1 MRLESRKLLEDV
13 RQAAELILQ
22 FATGQF
28 ATGRT
33 IRDYSEN
40 ALLRSGIERQFEII
54 GEAINQLAKLDAAT
68 ASRISQRRIIDFRNI
83 LIHGYDLVDTNVAW
97 DVVQNDLPA
106 LLREVA
112 ALLSEPAG
120 QT

>member
-13 RQAAELILQ
+13 RQAAELIL
-22 FATGQF
+22 QF

-54 GEAINQLAKLDAAT
+54 GEAINRLAKLDAAT
-68 ASRISQRRIIDFRNI
+68 ASRISQRRRIIDFRNI
-83 LIHGYDLVDTNVAW
+83 LIHGYDLVDNVAW
-97 DVVQNDLPA
+97 DVVQKDLPA
-106 LLREVA
+106 LLREIE

>member
-13 RQAAELILQ
+13 RQAAELIL
-22 FATGQF
+22 QF

-54 GEAINQLAKLDAAT
+54 GEAINRLAKLDAAT
-68 ASRISQRRIIDFRNI
+68 ASRISQRRRIIDFRNI
-83 LIHGYDLVDTNVAW
+83 LIHGYDLVDTNVVW

-106 LLREVA
+106 LLREVE
-112 ALLSEPAG
+112 ALLAEPEG
-120 QT
+120 QI

>member
-13 RQAAELILQ
+13 RQGAELIL
-22 FATGQF
+22 QF

-54 GEAINQLAKLDAAT
+54 GEAINRLAKLDAAT
-68 ASRISQRRIIDFRNI
+68 ASRISQRRRIIDFRNI

-97 DVVQNDLPA
+97 DVVRNDLPA
-106 LLREVA
+106 LLREVE

>member
-13 RQAAELILQ
+13 RQATELILQ
-22 FATGQF
+22 FA
-28 ATGRT
+28 AGRT
-33 IRDYSEN
+33 ILDYRET

-54 GEAINQLAKLDAAT
+54 GEAISRLTKLDAAT
-68 ASRISQRRIIDFRNI
+68 ASQISQRRRIIDFRNI

-106 LLREVA
+106 LLREVE
-112 ALLSEPAG
+112 ALLSEPEG

>member
-22 FATGQF
+22 FAM
-28 ATGRT
+28 GRT

-54 GEAINQLAKLDAAT
+54 GEAINRLATLDAAT
-68 ASRISQRRIIDFRNI
+68 ASRISQRRRIIDFRNI

-106 LLREVA
+106 LLREVE